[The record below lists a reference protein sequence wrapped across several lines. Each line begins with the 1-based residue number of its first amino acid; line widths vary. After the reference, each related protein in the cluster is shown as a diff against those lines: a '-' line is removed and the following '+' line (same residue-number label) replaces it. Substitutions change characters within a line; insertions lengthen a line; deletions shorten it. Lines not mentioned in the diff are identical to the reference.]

1 MMSTRER
8 KLLTNTQVELA
19 TSKTKGELLADHKLL
34 EATLQ
39 WKEEELKELQDRV
52 HAKQREIWKVRD
64 SMSDHRVAMKH
75 SHQLTR
81 EKEQRAAYSKVRRLA
96 AKYGLTIHNEG
107 YQGQFDYRFDVWCER
122 PEWIST
128 EDDIYYQN
136 EGCFDGW
143 DEVLTKVQF
152 YADYADQHGISINK

>member
-1 MMSTRER
+1 MIPTRER
-8 KLLTNTQVELA
+8 KLLTPVQVGLA
-19 TSKTKGELLADHKLL
+19 TSNTQNELLADHKRL

-39 WKEEELKELQDRV
+39 CKEQELKELQDLV
-52 HAKQREIWKVRD
+52 HAKQREIWRVRD
-64 SMSDHRVAMKH
+64 SMSDYRVAMKH

-107 YQGQFDYRFDVWCER
+107 YHNGDYYRFDAWCES
-122 PEWIST
+122 PKWIPVE
-128 EDDIYYQN
+128 EDMYHEN